1 VDEMDWDGWD
11 YDKEEKET
19 GILLRQKK
27 TSSIVVVSGSIY
39 LSNSGY
45 NIHVCICSIGIK
57 IFWSYHDLWLND
69 IQYEWQGW
77 GKTDITVYHCKHETD
92 TLFAWIVDFAAYTK
106 YTIL

>member
-1 VDEMDWDGWD
+1 MDWDGWD

-57 IFWSYHDLWLND
+57 IF
-69 IQYEWQGW
+69 
-77 GKTDITVYHCKHETD
+77 
-92 TLFAWIVDFAAYTK
+92 
-106 YTIL
+106 